1 MKLAI
6 FGCGKI
12 ANRIAKSCLLVDNID
27 LVGFG
32 SKDINKAK
40 AYAEEYGCRDYGNY
54 DHFLN
59 GDVDA
64 IYIATYNNSHYEL
77 IRECLKHHKNVI
89 CEKPML
95 FSVEQTEEAFK
106 LAREN
111 KVLLMEALKSVFL
124 PSIIKVKNMIADKVI
139 GDTKEIYAAF
149 MRCGNH
155 PDTHWI
161 NDPQTGGAF
170 KDLGSYCV
178 GTINFLLD
186 RKGKIASVEDD
197 RTDSSADT
205 ICHAL
210 LDYDGIIGKV
220 SVSNRLDGNTKLAV
234 KGSNGC
240 IEIENFW
247 KNGKGYYE
255 CDGKRY
261 EINEELISDFYYEL
275 KHFADLVD
283 RKIKESPIMNEEA
296 SVDIIRIT
304 DWRNNQ

>member
-32 SKDINKAK
+32 SKDNDKAK
-40 AYAEEYGCRDYGNY
+40 AYAEEYGCRDHGNY

-59 GDVDA
+59 SDIDA
-64 IYIATYNNSHYEL
+64 VYIATYNNSHYEL

-95 FSVEQTEEAFK
+95 FSVEQTKEAFK
-106 LAREN
+106 LAKEN

-124 PSIIKVKNMIADKVI
+124 PSIIKVKRMIEDNVF
-139 GDTKEIYAAF
+139 GDIDEVYAAF
-149 MRCGNH
+149 ERSGSH
-155 PDTHWI
+155 PQNHWI
-161 NDPQTGGAF
+161 NDPLTGGAF

-178 GTINFLLD
+178 GTINYLLD
-186 RKGKIASVEDD
+186 KDPKLIAAEDD
-197 RTDSSADT
+197 RSAERAEST
-205 ICHAL
+205 ANVLI
-210 LDYDGIIGKV
+210 DYEGILGKV
-220 SVSNRLDGNTKLAV
+220 RVSNSHDGDTKLAV
-234 KGSNGC
+234 RGSNGY

-247 KNGKGYYE
+247 KNGKGHYE
-255 CDGKRY
+255 CDGEIH

-283 RKIKESPIMNEEA
+283 KKAKESPIMNEEA
-296 SVDIIRIT
+296 SLNIIKIT